1 MARGHPQRHFLITA
15 LPTNNCIFNIAKLI
29 VERFK
34 QKAKQ
39 ILTVDNYDS
48 ELQLLF
54 IEMYREMNRLQREYD
69 DESNHS
75 INVGGQLKWQTQISE
90 ELRNYG
96 VR

>member
-1 MARGHPQRHFLITA
+1 MNEAGINETHANLAYLTTHLFNKPQ
-15 LPTNNCIFNIAKLI
+15 LI

-75 INVGGQLKWQTQISE
+75 VNVLGQQKWQQFVDA
-90 ELRNYG
+90 ELRG